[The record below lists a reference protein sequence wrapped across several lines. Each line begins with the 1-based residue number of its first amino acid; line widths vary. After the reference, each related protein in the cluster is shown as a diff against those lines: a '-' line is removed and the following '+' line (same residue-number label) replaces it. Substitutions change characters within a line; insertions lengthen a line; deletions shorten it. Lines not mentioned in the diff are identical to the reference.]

1 MDLSDCEEEENA
13 PVGWKIN
20 SNFSSRIQDDEE
32 EETVVPYQDNFSDED
47 EDEDNEEEKEYEDDG
62 YTSTSSIEVDVPVK
76 KIKRSR
82 VVVTPFV
89 VVLQEEND
97 FK

>member
-1 MDLSDCEEEENA
+1 MELSDDECEGDG
-13 PVGWKIN
+13 PVGWKTE
-20 SNFSSRIQDDEE
+20 SGFSSRIQDDEE
-32 EETVVPYQDNFSDED
+32 EETVVPYQDNFSDE
-47 EDEDNEEEKEYEDDG
+47 EEEESEPEEQYEDDG
-62 YTSTSSIEVDVPVK
+62 YTSTSSVEVEVPVK

-82 VVVTPFV
+82 VVATPFV

>member
-1 MDLSDCEEEENA
+1 MELSDDEGND
-13 PVGWKIN
+13 PVGWKTE
-20 SNFSSRIQDDEE
+20 SGFSSRIQDDEE
-32 EETVVPYQDNFSDED
+32 EETVVPYQDNFSDEE
-47 EDEDNEEEKEYEDDG
+47 EDESEPEEYEDDG
-62 YTSTSSIEVDVPVK
+62 YTSTSSVEIEVPVK

-82 VVVTPFV
+82 VVATPFV

>member
-1 MDLSDCEEEENA
+1 MDLSDDECG
-13 PVGWKIN
+13 PVGWKTE
-20 SNFSSRIQDDEE
+20 SGFSSRIQDDEE
-32 EETVVPYQDNFSDED
+32 EETVVPYQDNFSDEE
-47 EDEDNEEEKEYEDDG
+47 EDESEPEEQYEDDG
-62 YTSTSSIEVDVPVK
+62 YTSTSSVEVEVPVK

-82 VVVTPFV
+82 VVATPFV